1 MRARRM
7 SAVSP
12 WGGGIPFRLTAIV
25 AVAAVLLCG
34 MVTSSASAAVSD
46 AELAGHLINTVNP
59 RGTTINLFD
68 YWRTEPDADDT
79 TMPGGEG
86 YQSDHHAGH
95 AWDVNNLNAWWNQG
109 INSGKTLKFG
119 NDMKSQ
125 LPAGY
130 CNPEAT
136 EGSTR
141 CGEGDTK
148 WLEANLGGSYPRDGK
163 LSNEGNV
170 DSPNALGIVSG
181 VLGADGYPTLSG
193 DSVMVD
199 GDTSSL
205 DYLFNPAVS
214 INYKN
219 SYPDVKNLLKIDED
233 GYYEFNAKENYA
245 EFDSATKSFNVY
257 DAPAITNE
265 SHREERLG
273 QFFPFDNA
281 NDAFT
286 DVQGGNLVYNGNA
299 HDALYSNSGNLNHF
313 FGLTMETQFIQQYG
327 GHTEDSSE
335 NPNAKEVTY
344 NFSGDDDVWV
354 FIDGVLVGDL
364 GGVHSA
370 VALQI
375 NFHTGQVVRYIDNE
389 SGDGEYNNTYDDN
402 GQNGDRL
409 IDTTTIA
416 NQMRASAAGGDPEKL
431 AEVESVLDGD
441 TLKDNTSHTLQFFYL
456 ERGNTDSNMSL
467 KFNFQQIPESDILK
481 VDQNGQPMQ
490 GVEFN
495 LYKTDDSYT
504 VEADAASLF
513 YQGVTDKE
521 GRLSF
526 RTDSSEHAV
535 PITLEELE
543 EESTYW
549 VLREVSTPPGYR
561 KAGEMHLYF
570 QNGLLLSDNEW
581 ESGAYAQAHVTLSAG
596 TTARKYQ
603 YGDPTGAGG
612 EVELSSGTTFA
623 VVLKREGDAWYPV
636 SGNAMDGW
644 QVSNVDVSNVGV
656 SNGGEGAA
664 QAVLEAAAS
673 YGAAHIFTVGTNG
686 SYEVTLEEL
695 PGDVNTYY
703 YQLLKTSPDTAVT
716 DAEYTIGYYHTDAE
730 SLSASGAAGSVV
742 RLQANNNT
750 DASYDGFDRVF
761 SVTLN
766 VPNIRNTLS
775 LHKTNEEDESL
786 PGAEFALYR
795 DDDGDGVPNTGIGA
809 IYTGTTDGNGNLSI
823 YSANDNSQILAA
835 GTYVLKETAA
845 PTGYETDNTAIRI
858 VVDDTGVYVDAGS
871 ADDNIE
877 VQLEPGALVS
887 SMKGFAANNQVDATL
902 HDVQGQPQAGTYDK
916 DTDQW
921 AWNDTTDGALHFQY
935 QQAQSAADSA
945 LTYGPTDDNSPASY
959 TAQSGWS
966 RLNITQ
972 CLDHGGEP
980 GTVPDNKEDLDDQS
994 LNALFTGNVTIL
1006 VTNHPKQAEASFN
1019 IKKQLNGR
1027 EWKESDSFQF
1037 TVAPDDETPVS
1048 GGGTTTAVAVTARDV
1063 ILPAGQS
1070 VTIDHD
1076 TDLDTTANGIDHTAH
1091 YGDIVFRKTGTYI
1104 FTVSENS
1111 EKKIDGINYSDA
1123 EFMVTVAVTDLAQE
1137 PRVTISAVNPD
1148 TADGSIDD
1156 GTGTV
1161 TFINTYVAP
1170 VSALPLTGG
1179 DATARNL
1186 ILAGGGILLL
1196 AGVAWLLARRR
1207 RV

>member
-7 SAVSP
+7 SAVSR
-12 WGGGIPFRLTAIV
+12 GGGIPSNLTAIV

-34 MVTSSASAAVSD
+34 TVTSSASAAVSG

-68 YWRTEPDADDT
+68 YWRTWPDDDDT
-79 TMPGGEG
+79 VMPGGEG
-86 YQSDHHAGH
+86 YEHDNGNPGP
-95 AWDVNNLNAWWNQG
+95 WPWGTLDAWWNQG
-109 INSGKTLKFG
+109 INSGRTLKFG

-141 CGEGDTK
+141 CGDGDTK

-193 DSVMVD
+193 DSVMVG
-199 GDTSSL
+199 GDKSSL

-214 INYKN
+214 SNYKY

-245 EFDSATKSFNVY
+245 EFDSAAKSFNVY
-257 DAPAITNE
+257 DAPAITNA

-273 QFFPFDNA
+273 QFFPFDSA
-281 NDAFT
+281 TDAFT
-286 DVQGGNLVYNGNA
+286 GVQGGNLVYDEN
-299 HDALYSNSGNLNHF
+299 DDQRALYSNNGKLNHF

-327 GHTEDSSE
+327 GHTDETRNQD
-335 NPNAKEVTY
+335 VTY

-370 VALQI
+370 VALEI
-375 NFHTGQVVRYIDNE
+375 NFATGDVIRYIDNANGNG
-389 SGDGEYNNTYDDN
+389 SYNNTFD
-402 GQNGDRL
+402 GKSVNGDQL
-409 IDTTTIA
+409 IDSTTIA
-416 NQMRASAAGGDPEKL
+416 EKMRESAADTEKWD
-431 AEVESVLDGD
+431 EVNNVLTDK

-467 KFNFQQIPESDILK
+467 KFNLQQIPESDILK

-490 GVEFN
+490 GVEFD
-495 LYKTDDSYT
+495 LYKTEDNNYT
-504 VEADAASLF
+504 VQNNATPF
-513 YQGVTDKE
+513 YHGVTDE
-521 GRLSF
+521 DGRLSF
-526 RTDSSEHAV
+526 RTDSSAHSV
-535 PITLEELE
+535 PITLEQLE
-543 EESTYW
+543 KESTYW
-549 VLREVSTPPGYR
+549 VLRETLAPSGYR

-570 QNGLLLSDNEW
+570 SNGLLLSDNAW
-581 ESGAYAQAHVTLSAG
+581 ESGAYAQAHVTLYAG
-596 TTARKYQ
+596 RTALQ
-603 YGDPTGAGG
+603 YDNPTGVDG
-612 EVELSSGTTFA
+612 EEIDLSEGTTFA
-623 VVLKREGDAWYPV
+623 VVLKRDGDAWHPV
-636 SGNAMDGW
+636 SGNALDGW
-644 QVSNVDVSNVGV
+644 QVSDVNVAKD
-656 SNGGEGAA
+656 ETDAA
-664 QAVLEAAAS
+664 QAVLDAAAS
-673 YGAAHIFTVGTNG
+673 YGATHIFEVGTNG

-703 YQLLKTSPDTAVT
+703 YQLLQTNPDNPAEAAEL
-716 DAEYTIGYYHTDAE
+716 AEYTIGYYHTKAE
-730 SLSASGAAGSVV
+730 SLSAFNAADSVV
-742 RLQANNNT
+742 RLQANDNT
-750 DASYDGFDRVF
+750 AADYDGFDRVF

-775 LHKTNEEDESL
+775 LHKTNEKGAPL
-786 PGAEFALYR
+786 PGAGFALYQ
-795 DDDGDGVPNTGIGA
+795 DDDGDGVPNTDTDA

-835 GTYVLKETAA
+835 GKYVLEETAA
-845 PTGYETDNTAIRI
+845 PSGYETDNTAIRI

-887 SMKGFAANNQVDATL
+887 SMKGFAANDQVDATL
-902 HDVQGQPQAGTYDK
+902 HDVQAQPQTGTYSAG
-916 DTDQW
+916 QW
-921 AWNDTTDGALHFQY
+921 AWSDTKDEPLHFQY
-935 QQAQSAADSA
+935 QHPQDAADST
-945 LTYGPTDDNSPASY
+945 LTYVPTDGGPASY

-972 CLDHGGEP
+972 CLDHGGDASTP
-980 GTVPDNKEDLDDQS
+980 PDNKENLGDQS

-1019 IKKQLNGR
+1019 IRKQLDGR
-1027 EWKESDSFQF
+1027 DWADTDSFQF
-1037 TVAPDDETPVS
+1037 TVTPDSATAKAVET
-1048 GGGTTTAVAVTARDV
+1048 GTV
-1063 ILPAGQS
+1063 ILPES
-1070 VTIDHD
+1070 RLTIGNA
-1076 TDLDTTANGIDHTAH
+1076 TDLDPTDQKNDHTVR
-1091 YGDIVFRKTGTYI
+1091 YGDIIFRSPGIYT
-1104 FTVSENS
+1104 FTVSETKPES
-1111 EKKIDGINYSDA
+1111 AEAIEGVHYSNA
-1123 EFMVTVAVTDLAQE
+1123 QFRVTVNVTDLSQDPVA
-1137 PRVTISAVNPD
+1137 TITVEGSGGV
-1148 TADGSIDD
+1148 DGSIDA
-1156 GTGTV
+1156 GANTV

-1170 VSALPLTGG
+1170 VTALPLTGG
-1179 DATARNL
+1179 DATARKL
-1186 ILAGGGILLL
+1186 ILVGGGILLM
-1196 AGVAWLLARRR
+1196 AGIAWLLARRR
-1207 RV
+1207 RA

>member
-12 WGGGIPFRLTAIV
+12 WGGGIPFRLTAII

-34 MVTSSASAAVSD
+34 TVAGSASAAVSG
-46 AELAGHLINTVNP
+46 AELAGHLVNTVNP

-68 YWRTEPDADDT
+68 YWRTNPDADDT
-79 TMPGGEG
+79 TMPGGEN
-86 YQSDHHAGH
+86 YQHDHGDGD
-95 AWDVNNLNAWWNQG
+95 AWDADNRNAWWNQG

-136 EGSTR
+136 S
-141 CGEGDTK
+141 GDTECQRRDETE
-148 WLEANLGGSYPRDGK
+148 WLAANLGGSEPR
-163 LSNEGNV
+163 S
-170 DSPNALGIVSG
+170 GIVAG
-181 VLGADGYPTLSG
+181 VLGTDGYPQLSG
-193 DSVMVD
+193 NTMVSGEATD
-199 GDTSSL
+199 EIGGTSTESL
-205 DYLFNPAVS
+205 SYLFNPAEH
-214 INYKN
+214 NDYKH
-219 SYPDVKNLLKIDED
+219 SYADVDNLLKVNED

-281 NDAFT
+281 TDAFT
-286 DVQGGNLVYNGNA
+286 DVQGRNLVYDGNA
-299 HDALYSNSGNLNHF
+299 QGALYSNNGNLNHF
-313 FGLTMETQFIQQYG
+313 FGLTMETQFIQQYR
-327 GHTEDSSE
+327 GHTEDPNE
-335 NPNAKEVTY
+335 NDNAQEVTY

-389 SGDGEYNNTYDDN
+389 SGMGQYNNTFDGN

-416 NQMRASAAGGDPEKL
+416 AQMRASADGNSAKL
-431 AEVESVLDGD
+431 AEVESVLADD

-481 VDQNGQPMQ
+481 VDQNGQPIQ

-513 YQGVTDKE
+513 YQGVTDGE

-543 EESTYW
+543 EESTHW
-549 VLREVSTPPGYR
+549 VLRETSTPTGYR
-561 KAGEMHLYF
+561 KAEEMHLYF

-596 TTARKYQ
+596 TTARKYR
-603 YGDPTGAGG
+603 YGDPTGVGDI
-612 EVELSSGTTFA
+612 VNLSSGTTFA

-644 QVSNVDVSNVGV
+644 QVSSVDVSNGDA
-656 SNGGEGAA
+656 NAA

-703 YQLLKTSPDTAVT
+703 YQLLQTSHDTAVA
-716 DAEYTIGYYHTDAE
+716 DAEYTIGYYHTNAE
-730 SLSASGAAGSVV
+730 SLSVTDAADSVV
-742 RLQANNNT
+742 RLQANDNT
-750 DASYDGFDRVF
+750 QAGYDGFDRVF

-775 LHKTNEEDESL
+775 LHKTNEEGEPL
-786 PGAEFALYR
+786 PGAGFALYR
-795 DDDGDGVPNTGIGA
+795 DDDGDGVPETVTDA
-809 IYTGTTDGNGNLSI
+809 IYTGTTDGSGNLSI

-858 VVDDTGVYVDAGS
+858 VVDDMGVYVDAGS
-871 ADDNIE
+871 ADDNIA

-887 SMKGFAANNQVDATL
+887 SMKGFAANDQVDATL
-902 HDVQGQPQAGTYDK
+902 HDVQAQPQIYS
-916 DTDQW
+916 TDEG
-921 AWNDTTDGALHFQY
+921 AWTNTTDAPLHFQY
-935 QQAQSAADSA
+935 QPLQGNDST
-945 LTYGPTDDNSPASY
+945 LTYVPTDNGPASY

-972 CLDHGGEP
+972 CLNHTGEAEA
-980 GTVPDNKEDLDDQS
+980 VLDSKEDLGDQS

-1006 VTNHPKQAEASFN
+1006 VTNHPEQTEASFN
-1019 IKKQLNGR
+1019 IRKQLNGR
-1027 EWKESDSFQF
+1027 EWNDSDSFRF
-1037 TVAPDDETPVS
+1037 TVAPDDEALVS
-1048 GGGTTTAVAVTARDV
+1048 DGGTTTTTADAVKAGDV
-1063 ILPAGQS
+1063 ILPADQP
-1070 VTIDHD
+1070 VAIDYT
-1076 TDLDTTANGIDHTAH
+1076 TDLDTTADGVDHTAR

-1104 FTVSENS
+1104 FTVSETKPES
-1111 EKKIDGINYSDA
+1111 AEAAEGIQYSSA
-1123 EFMVTVAVTDLAQE
+1123 RFTVTVTVTDLSQTPTVEIAAAD
-1137 PRVTISAVNPD
+1137 PN
-1148 TADGSIDD
+1148 TADGSVDES
-1156 GTGTV
+1156 TNTM

-1196 AGVAWLLARRR
+1196 ACIAWLLARRR

>member
-7 SAVSP
+7 SAVSR
-12 WGGGIPFRLTAIV
+12 GRGIPSNLTAIV

-34 MVTSSASAAVSD
+34 TVTSSASAAVSD

-68 YWRTEPDADDT
+68 YWRTQPGADDT
-79 TMPGGEG
+79 VMPGGEG
-86 YQSDHHAGH
+86 YEHDNGNRDPWQ
-95 AWDVNNLNAWWNQG
+95 WDTPNAWWNQG
-109 INSGKTLKFG
+109 INSGRTLKFG

-141 CGEGDTK
+141 CGDGDTK

-193 DSVMVD
+193 DSVMVG
-199 GDTSSL
+199 GDASSL

-214 INYKN
+214 SNYKN

-273 QFFPFDNA
+273 QFFPFDSA

-286 DVQGGNLVYNGNA
+286 DEQGGNLVYDEN
-299 HDALYSNSGNLNHF
+299 DDQRALYSNNGNLNHF
-313 FGLTMETQFIQQYG
+313 FGLTMETQFIQQYR
-327 GHTEDSSE
+327 GHTEDPTE
-335 NPNAKEVTY
+335 NPNAQEVTY

-370 VALQI
+370 VALEI
-375 NFHTGQVVRYIDNE
+375 NFATGAVTRYIDNAT
-389 SGDGEYNNTYDDN
+389 GNGTYNNTYDGENSSD
-402 GQNGDRL
+402 QL
-409 IDTTTIA
+409 IDSTTIA
-416 NQMRASAAGGDPEKL
+416 GKMRESAAGNLKKL
-431 AEVESVLDGD
+431 EEVNSVLDD
-441 TLKDNTSHTLQFFYL
+441 DDRTLRDDTSHTLQFFYL

-467 KFNFQQIPESDILK
+467 KFNFQQIPQSGILK
-481 VDQNGQPMQ
+481 VDQNGQPMR
-490 GVEFN
+490 GVEFD
-495 LYKTDDSYT
+495 LYRTDATYA
-504 VEADAASLF
+504 VGNDATPF
-513 YQGVTDKE
+513 YHGVTDEE
-521 GRLSF
+521 GGLSF

-535 PITLEELE
+535 PITLKELAE
-543 EESTYW
+543 KSTHW
-549 VLREVSTPPGYR
+549 VLRETSTPPGYR
-561 KAGEMHLYF
+561 KAGDMHLYF
-570 QNGLLLSDNEW
+570 QNGLLLSANEW

-603 YGDPTGAGG
+603 YGNPTGVG
-612 EVELSSGTTFA
+612 EVVNLSSGTTFA
-623 VVLKREGDAWYPV
+623 VVLKRDDNAWYPV
-636 SGNAMDGW
+636 SGNATDGW
-644 QVSNVDVSNVGV
+644 QVSDVDVSND
-656 SNGGEGAA
+656 SNNNAK
-664 QAVLEAAAS
+664 QAVLDAAAS
-673 YGAAHIFTVGTNG
+673 YGAAHIFEVGTNG
-686 SYEVTLEEL
+686 SYEVTFEEL

-703 YQLLKTSPDTAVT
+703 YQLLQTDSDNATAR
-716 DAEYTIGYYHTDAE
+716 AEYTIGYYHTDAE
-730 SLSASGAAGSVV
+730 SLNSPGAARSVV
-742 RLQANNNT
+742 RLQANDNT
-750 DASYDGFDRVF
+750 AADYDGFDRVF

-775 LHKTNEEDESL
+775 LHKTNKEGTPL
-786 PGAEFALYR
+786 QGAQFALYQ
-795 DDDGDGVPNTGIGA
+795 DDNGDGVPDKENAEYSATTGNDGNVS
-809 IYTGTTDGNGNLSI
+809 IYTSSG
-823 YSANDNSQILAA
+823 SQILKA
-835 GTYVLKETAA
+835 GSYVLREEAA
-845 PTGYETDNTAIRI
+845 PGGYEKDDTAIRI

-871 ADDNIE
+871 ADDNIA

-887 SMKGFAANNQVDATL
+887 SMKGFAANDQVDATL
-902 HDVQGQPQAGTYDK
+902 HDVQAQPQTGTYNAGTWTWTNTK
-916 DTDQW
+916 D
-921 AWNDTTDGALHFQY
+921 NPLHFHY
-935 QQAQSAADSA
+935 EQAQGADGST
-945 LTYGPTDDNSPASY
+945 LTYVPTGDGHDSY
-959 TAQSGWS
+959 TTQSGWS

-972 CLDHGGEP
+972 CLNHGNEP
-980 GTVPDNKEDLDDQS
+980 ATVPDNKENLGGQS

-1006 VTNHPKQAEASFN
+1006 VTNHPEQTEASFN

-1027 EWKESDSFQF
+1027 EWKEADSFQF
-1037 TVAPDDETPVS
+1037 TVAPDGETPVS
-1048 GGGTTTAVAVTARDV
+1048 GGETTTADAVTSGDV

-1076 TDLDTTANGIDHTAH
+1076 TDLDTADNGIDHTAR

-1123 EFMVTVAVTDLAQE
+1123 EFMVTVAVTDLAQD
-1137 PRVTISAVNPD
+1137 PTVTISAVNLD
-1148 TADGSIDD
+1148 TADGSIDNS
-1156 GTGTV
+1156 TGTV